1 MLMMTK
7 GLLSVLIKFTWV
19 IHSVA
24 VKYQL
29 LYDQKKRWD
38 NFGWYIVLYEN
49 RGEEVSSR
57 PCS

>member
-7 GLLSVLIKFTWV
+7 RLLLVLIKFNWV

-38 NFGWYIVLYEN
+38 NFAWL
-49 RGEEVSSR
+49 
-57 PCS
+57 